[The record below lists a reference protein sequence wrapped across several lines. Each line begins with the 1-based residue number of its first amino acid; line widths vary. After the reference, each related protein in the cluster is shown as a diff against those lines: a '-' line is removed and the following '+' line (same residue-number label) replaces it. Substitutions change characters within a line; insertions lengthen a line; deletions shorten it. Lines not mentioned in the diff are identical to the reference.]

1 MIAELSNLASQA
13 FDAAL
18 ALVYPE
24 ACAVCGA
31 SVEARDDGVACAR
44 CWDAAPLFRG
54 DETLCWKCGALSSA
68 RVSEDKRENI
78 RCGRCDDDSFTVA
91 RACGLY
97 EGALR
102 VTVLELKR
110 QPHITRRLAEEMYR
124 AQQRAPLSDAELI
137 VPVPLHHSRERER
150 GFNQALILARALAR
164 RSHLGLDEH
173 SLVRQ
178 TQTKMHRAGMDAK
191 ARRQSMAHAFSV
203 RHSDQIKGKR
213 VMLIDDVFTTG
224 ATVSA
229 CADVL
234 KAAGADRVFVLTIA
248 RATSFAQ
255 T

>member
-1 MIAELSNLASQA
+1 
-13 FDAAL
+13 
-18 ALVYPE
+18 
-24 ACAVCGA
+24 
-31 SVEARDDGVACAR
+31 
-44 CWDAAPLFRG
+44 
-54 DETLCWKCGALSSA
+54 
-68 RVSEDKRENI
+68 
-78 RCGRCDDDSFTVA
+78 
-91 RACGLY
+91 
-97 EGALR
+97 
-102 VTVLELKR
+102 
-110 QPHITRRLAEEMYR
+110 
-124 AQQRAPLSDAELI
+124 
-137 VPVPLHHSRERER
+137 
-150 GFNQALILARALAR
+150 
-164 RSHLGLDEH
+164 LGLDEH